1 MTALT
6 AMVRNHS
13 VSTLVVHVVW
23 ATAGRVSVLPLS
35 ADDWL
40 ARELSRKCTALG
52 AVMLAVGNA
61 ADHVHIVVQHSPQ
74 MALAALVG
82 GLKGASSRAAHVSGV
97 MGYDCGWQ
105 VGYWAESVG
114 SAQIEPLLDYAPL
127 SGLTTRSIRR
137 SSLGSATAG
146 SPAWRAWRPA
156 RPSQTSLRGRLAA
169 SK

>member
-97 MGYDCGWQ
+97 MGYGCGWQ

-114 SAQIEPLLDYAPL
+114 SAQIEPLLDYVACQRAHHAIDTALEPWQRYCREPGLESLAP
-127 SGLTTRSIRR
+127 R
-137 SSLGSATAG
+137 
-146 SPAWRAWRPA
+146 
-156 RPSQTSLRGRLAA
+156 
-169 SK
+169 

>member
-1 MTALT
+1 MTALM
-6 AMVRNHS
+6 AIVRNHS

-114 SAQIEPLLDYAPL
+114 SAHIEPLLEYVACQRAHHAIDTALEPWQRYFQEPGLETFAP
-127 SGLTTRSIRR
+127 R
-137 SSLGSATAG
+137 
-146 SPAWRAWRPA
+146 
-156 RPSQTSLRGRLAA
+156 
-169 SK
+169 

>member
-114 SAQIEPLLDYAPL
+114 SADIEPLLEYVACQRAHHAIDTALEPWQPNVQEPGLESFAP
-127 SGLTTRSIRR
+127 R
-137 SSLGSATAG
+137 
-146 SPAWRAWRPA
+146 
-156 RPSQTSLRGRLAA
+156 
-169 SK
+169 